1 MSETRSQQK
10 SKSGLRARKSSR
22 ISRPHPVKKGM
33 VNAGQQLDLGG
44 TENPMELMDEATI
57 SRFRDTATDPKTRE

>member
-1 MSETRSQQK
+1 
-10 SKSGLRARKSSR
+10 
-22 ISRPHPVKKGM
+22 M

-57 SRFRDTATDPKTRE
+57 SRFRDIATDPKTRE